1 MSHVLQT
8 LTDLD
13 PTATIL
19 SLDGV
24 GAFDLVSRNAM
35 LKGLLTME
43 GGDRVLPFVRLFYGD
58 PSTFLWE
65 DDLGGVHSVLQG
77 EGGEQG
83 DPLMPMLF
91 SLGQHAALMAV
102 AARLQDGEK
111 LLAFLDDLYIVT
123 SPDRTVEVHN
133 ILREELW
140 RHARISV
147 HQGKTRIWNRGG
159 IMPDRCNILEQ
170 AARAVDPTAKVW
182 RGSHEDRA
190 ESQGIIVLGTPVGH
204 QEFVKQE
211 LLKTVAEHSKLLLKI
226 PEVKDLQC
234 AWLLLLYCGAA
245 RANFYLRTVRPE
257 LTEEFSQR
265 HDEQIWRCFC
275 TIAGV
280 APEAPSPSSRA
291 VTSLPLA
298 AGGLGLRSAT
308 RLRHVAHWASWADT
322 IKMVHE
328 RHPEVAES
336 ILEAVEGHN
345 QAPSIVAIN
354 NSVENL
360 VATGFTPPSWE
371 ELSRSTLE
379 APAPVDEE
387 PNQPRAGWQAVASRA
402 VESSFLNVVLPTLS
416 DPDIALLKSQGGPLA
431 SAPFVSFPTSRATRL
446 EPQVLKGF
454 VSPSFASPTPPH
466 SSRLPVRPSSRRLWP
481 PPVGVCCGRSSRAQ
495 RVSSGNCS
503 GKNLP

>member
-1 MSHVLQT
+1 
-8 LTDLD
+8 
-13 PTATIL
+13 
-19 SLDGV
+19 
-24 GAFDLVSRNAM
+24 
-35 LKGLLTME
+35 
-43 GGDRVLPFVRLFYGD
+43 
-58 PSTFLWE
+58 
-65 DDLGGVHSVLQG
+65 
-77 EGGEQG
+77 
-83 DPLMPMLF
+83 
-91 SLGQHAALMAV
+91 
-102 AARLQDGEK
+102 
-111 LLAFLDDLYIVT
+111 
-123 SPDRTVEVHN
+123 
-133 ILREELW
+133 
-140 RHARISV
+140 
-147 HQGKTRIWNRGG
+147 
-159 IMPDRCNILEQ
+159 MPDQCNTLEQ
-170 AARAVDPTAKVW
+170 AARAVDPIAKVW

-211 LLKTVAEHSKLLLKI
+211 LLKTVAEHSKCLLKI

-234 AWLLLLYCGAA
+234 T
-245 RANFYLRTVRPE
+245 RANFYLRIVRPE

-328 RHPEVAES
+328 LHPEVAES
-336 ILEAVEGHN
+336 ILEAVEAHN

-360 VATGFTPPSWE
+360 VATGFIPPSWE
-371 ELSRSTLE
+371 ELSRSTVE

-387 PNQPRAGWQAVASRA
+387 PNQPRVGVAVASRA
-402 VESSFLNVVLPTLS
+402 VESSLIVVLPTLS

-431 SAPFVSFPTSRATRL
+431 SAPFVSFPTNRATRL
-446 EPQVLKGF
+446 EPQVLKVLFLRGL
-454 VSPSFASPTPPH
+454 
-466 SSRLPVRPSSRRLWP
+466 RLPLPLTAR
-481 PPVGVCCGRSSRAQ
+481 VCRCGRLLDVFGHHQSACA
-495 RVSSGNCS
+495 VA
-503 GKNLP
+503 